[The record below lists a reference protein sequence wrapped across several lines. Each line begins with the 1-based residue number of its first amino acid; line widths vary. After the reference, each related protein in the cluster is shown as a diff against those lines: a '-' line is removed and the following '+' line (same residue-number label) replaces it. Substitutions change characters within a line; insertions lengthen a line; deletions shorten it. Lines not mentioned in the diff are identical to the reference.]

1 MPSLDGPYAY
11 YSRYAVGN
19 EHPIVARIDRTD
31 INAWT
36 PDGAAPA
43 SYKEILDANILA
55 EGKEF
60 FKLGGVEQVVCVR
73 ERVRV
78 CVFVCVGVLVSVCV
92 YVNSGRR
99 CKKDIQIGRCGAGSA
114 CACMFVS

>member
-1 MPSLDGPYAY
+1 
-11 YSRYAVGN
+11 VGS

-60 FKLGGVEQVVCVR
+60 FKLGGVEQVVC
-73 ERVRV
+73 
-78 CVFVCVGVLVSVCV
+78 
-92 YVNSGRR
+92 
-99 CKKDIQIGRCGAGSA
+99 A
-114 CACMFVS
+114 